1 MWKPRQRQRPQ
12 VHYQSRSGHEYLCTL
27 LTPLLPGQILLY
39 NRKNI
44 YKWFGM
50 NMWTCVYIS
59 RWGRTTSQIKI
70 PVPADS
76 EFETTEFLASKS
88 CYTKFI
94 IMTSSCLYL
103 PYLGGQAFTKVNDP
117 IVGQPKKPIQP
128 THESPLN
135 HLWDPKL
142 SELRPRT
149 CVFFLQ
155 GRGLANGFY
164 FCVFQLT
171 TVVVIPATLKR
182 QPGSVTS
189 VTNPTTPW
197 KPEAWIHQK
206 NHGLIAIQVRV

>member
-117 IVGQPKKPIQP
+117 IVGQPKNPSNQP
-128 THESPLN
+128 TNLPSTI
-135 HLWDPKL
+135 
-142 SELRPRT
+142 SETQNCQSCGHAP
-149 CVFFLQ
+149 VFF
-155 GRGLANGFY
+155 
-164 FCVFQLT
+164 FCRVVAWQMAFIFVFSNWQQL
-171 TVVVIPATLKR
+171 L
-182 QPGSVTS
+182 
-189 VTNPTTPW
+189 
-197 KPEAWIHQK
+197 
-206 NHGLIAIQVRV
+206 